1 MACVL
6 DSLVAGPVC
15 VGALLPAV
23 LVHMQ
28 AVGGRKGWQ
37 QLPAPLAECPTTLAL
52 RKWLGSR
59 FSRDLDDVG
68 LYNLSK
74 TGGLGRAL
82 ADDTVLTADLEL
94 AAAFLSPLH
103 VQVLLPDTQKE
114 QGLSGVIVEVDDT
127 SYGSTDAD
135 GCIQLMLPHGK
146 RSAYLRHPSF
156 GDGRFHMIPSQEDC
170 CITFA
175 DVRLYIFATDPEA
188 DADDEDAGCQ
198 PSLVWICASAEQI
211 PPDALG
217 IAGSVQC
224 RVGEKDISASLSAS
238 RPTEFVV
245 LSGEQVSRRPACSLA
260 DLQIAASRTGF
271 EWQPKEPSPLAE
283 RLEEL
288 GGSEYLRLL
297 NCPVAMGYLKP
308 TALVRLD
315 SSATISISIADHPTA
330 EALRDVV
337 AEKLGLLSAT
347 SIQLRLLPLAS
358 DDSERLLDDGESIRP
373 GWMIRAH
380 QMVRVHVAVV
390 TACCGEPLGDVSVTA
405 ESVTCRTD
413 SSGTCQLMLPIG
425 DCRVHLQHASFDE
438 MRQLPLKVSKVEDR
452 KVCFRMKPRLF
463 VYATDPEEQEEEEDP
478 DSVEDVGP
486 SWDPSCVWLA
496 AGEGQIPEDA
506 IGIGGSA
513 TCSWPSS
520 AVRLRAHLRA
530 DRLLGFDLGPTG
542 WADTSGSH
550 EGGMCPVASFRVS
563 CARRGYSW
571 QAKDPSPLAERT
583 TEIGGCEAL
592 RLLAC
597 PVVLGFLFPRVTVH
611 FANQPS
617 MPFSLSEH
625 PEADDVRAI
634 LAEKVGENFVLRTVQ
649 RNQPISCRFLS
660 HCDLLCAKP
669 DDMAAALASARRFE
683 ETKSTADSEEL
694 GPSATTSTTPRVL
707 DLKPFVVRRTE

>member
-1 MACVL
+1 MLCL
-6 DSLVAGPVC
+6 ESYEPSFFEHVAFLC
-15 VGALLPAV
+15 FSSALP
-23 LVHMQ
+23 
-28 AVGGRKGWQ
+28 KPSNEGW
-37 QLPAPLAECPTTLAL
+37 
-52 RKWLGSR
+52 
-59 FSRDLDDVG
+59 DVG